1 MGARLEEVKK
11 ELLEL
16 WGRVRAEV
24 LDEEHEYPSLC
35 TLVVRHNGE
44 EVDRI
49 DDTKYVVRL
58 PGTRGYLIIDA
69 ENLVELNYGETISK
83 AYMSYLR
90 RIIAN
95 QGKYIDY
102 VLSKEG
108 VYSSNEWLID
118 ELEEQQKS
126 LEKLLMLYR
135 LAKEDKLQFELEEV
149 E

>member
-1 MGARLEEVKK
+1 MSAHLEEVKK

-24 LDEEHEYPSLC
+24 LDEEREYPSLC
-35 TLVVRHNGE
+35 TLVVRYNGE

-58 PGTRGYLIIDA
+58 PGARGYLIIDA

-108 VYSSNEWLID
+108 VYSSNEWLVG

-126 LEKLLMLYR
+126 LEKLLMLFR